1 MYLATLPKAVR
12 FDHIKGID
20 DSRTK
25 EQRYESLQAIW
36 DNSRI
41 IDDLN
46 DIAVL
51 VKQTQ
56 YTSIDEV
63 FQAYD
68 QAIISGY
75 EGLVMMH
82 KTLLIKWEDIA

>member
-1 MYLATLPKAVR
+1 MN
-12 FDHIKGID
+12 
-20 DSRTK
+20 
-25 EQRYESLQAIW
+25 LQAIW

-51 VKQTQ
+51 VKQK

-82 KTLLIKWEDIA
+82 IKLLIKWEDIA

>member
-1 MYLATLPKAVR
+1 LPKAVR

-20 DSRTK
+20 DSRK

-75 EGLVMMH
+75 EGLVMH

>member
-1 MYLATLPKAVR
+1 MTAAKNSAMNPFKLYN
-12 FDHIKGID
+12 
-20 DSRTK
+20 
-25 EQRYESLQAIW
+25 
-36 DNSRI
+36 NSRI

-46 DIAVL
+46 AVL

-75 EGLVMMH
+75 EGL
-82 KTLLIKWEDIA
+82 

>member
-1 MYLATLPKAVR
+1 MGQ
-12 FDHIKGID
+12 H
-20 DSRTK
+20 
-25 EQRYESLQAIW
+25 
-36 DNSRI
+36 RI

-63 FQAYD
+63 FKAYD

-82 KTLLIKWEDIA
+82 KTLLIKWNIA

>member
-1 MYLATLPKAVR
+1 MT
-12 FDHIKGID
+12 
-20 DSRTK
+20 
-25 EQRYESLQAIW
+25 
-36 DNSRI
+36 
-41 IDDLN
+41 
-46 DIAVL
+46 AVL

-82 KTLLIKWEDIA
+82 KNSSYKMGRHTKFRYIQNQRRQPSI

>member
-1 MYLATLPKAVR
+1 MTAAQ
-12 FDHIKGID
+12 
-20 DSRTK
+20 
-25 EQRYESLQAIW
+25 EQRYESLQIW
-36 DNSRI
+36 DNNRI

>member
-1 MYLATLPKAVR
+1 M
-12 FDHIKGID
+12 G
-20 DSRTK
+20 
-25 EQRYESLQAIW
+25 QR
-36 DNSRI
+36 RI

-82 KTLLIKWEDIA
+82 KNSS

>member
-12 FDHIKGID
+12 FDHKGID

-25 EQRYESLQAIW
+25 EQRYELQAIW

-56 YTSIDEV
+56 YTSIERS
-63 FQAYD
+63 F
-68 QAIISGY
+68 
-75 EGLVMMH
+75 
-82 KTLLIKWEDIA
+82 

>member
-12 FDHIKGID
+12 SYKEND

-36 DNSRI
+36 DNGRI

-51 VKQTQ
+51 VSKLNILTKF
-56 YTSIDEV
+56 SK
-63 FQAYD
+63 
-68 QAIISGY
+68 
-75 EGLVMMH
+75 LM
-82 KTLLIKWEDIA
+82 IKLSSVDTKACNDA

>member
-1 MYLATLPKAVR
+1 LT
-12 FDHIKGID
+12 IKGID

-68 QAIISGY
+68 QVISGY

-82 KTLLIKWEDIA
+82 KNSFIKWKT

>member
-1 MYLATLPKAVR
+1 MTA
-12 FDHIKGID
+12 
-20 DSRTK
+20 K
-25 EQRYESLQAIW
+25 EQRYESLGTG
-36 DNSRI
+36 RI

-75 EGLVMMH
+75 EGL
-82 KTLLIKWEDIA
+82 A

>member
-1 MYLATLPKAVR
+1 MNPSSYM
-12 FDHIKGID
+12 G
-20 DSRTK
+20 
-25 EQRYESLQAIW
+25 Q
-36 DNSRI
+36 RI

-56 YTSIDEV
+56 YTSDEV